1 MLPPWLSRWFATWHR
16 VICHACSRAPAVTT
30 AMCSSAWPRQLPERQ
45 LKSQRRFFKMYAIAA
60 QVTFVDFGN
69 KETVQG
75 AAVRAISPEL
85 SALAPQAQMLQLANL
100 KVPCFLACTSL
111 LKQV

>member
-1 MLPPWLSRWFATWHR
+1 MTP
-16 VICHACSRAPAVTT
+16 
-30 AMCSSAWPRQLPERQ
+30 
-45 LKSQRRFFKMYAIAA
+45 A

-100 KVPCFLACTSL
+100 KVLPCSSGMQFFWQRE
-111 LKQV
+111 K

>member
-1 MLPPWLSRWFATWHR
+1 
-16 VICHACSRAPAVTT
+16 
-30 AMCSSAWPRQLPERQ
+30 
-45 LKSQRRFFKMYAIAA
+45 MYAVSA

-100 KVPCFLACTSL
+100 KVTCCRDMQHPPEAGVRAGSIQLDGLPS
-111 LKQV
+111 

>member
-1 MLPPWLSRWFATWHR
+1 
-16 VICHACSRAPAVTT
+16 
-30 AMCSSAWPRQLPERQ
+30 
-45 LKSQRRFFKMYAIAA
+45 MYAIAA

-100 KVPCFLACTSL
+100 KVPFLLAQQHNPEAGVRAGS
-111 LKQV
+111 V

>member
-1 MLPPWLSRWFATWHR
+1 MY
-16 VICHACSRAPAVTT
+16 VT
-30 AMCSSAWPRQLPERQ
+30 P
-45 LKSQRRFFKMYAIAA
+45 A

-100 KVPCFLACTSL
+100 KVLPCSSGMHSSGSNRNEAVVGAGFAC
-111 LKQV
+111 